1 MQNNKVEI
9 FNMTLQD
16 LDLIANSLESDF
28 DNFWNY
34 NVFKSELENGNSK
47 YLVAKI
53 DNQIV
58 GFAGLIP
65 VVDEADVSN
74 IVVHKNFRNQKI
86 GSALLEALLNLAF
99 SLNLKI
105 INLEVRES
113 NVPAIKL
120 YEKFGF
126 EVCGLRKKYYNNC
139 ENAILMKKRNKMP
152 ILNLIF
158 PII

>member
-1 MQNNKVEI
+1 MKI
-9 FNMTLQD
+9 QD
-16 LDLIANSLESDF
+16 LDLIAEILETDF

-53 DNQIV
+53 NNQIV
-58 GFAGLIP
+58 GFAGIIP
-65 VVDEADVSN
+65 IVDECDISN

-86 GSALLEALLNLAF
+86 GSFLLQQLIDLAI

-113 NVPAIKL
+113 NIFAIKL
-120 YEKFGF
+120 YKKFGF
-126 EVCGLRKKYYNNC
+126 EVCGLRKKYYDNTQ
-139 ENAILMKKRNKMP
+139 NAILMQKA
-152 ILNLIF
+152 LEL
-158 PII
+158 

>member
-1 MQNNKVEI
+1 MPNNIEI
-9 FNMTLQD
+9 HEMKIQD
-16 LDLIANSLESDF
+16 LDLIAEILETDF

-53 DNQIV
+53 NNQIV
-58 GFAGLIP
+58 GFAGIIP
-65 VVDEADVSN
+65 IVDECDISN

-86 GSALLEALLNLAF
+86 GSFLLQQLIDLAI

-113 NVPAIKL
+113 NIFAIKL
-120 YEKFGF
+120 YKKFGF
-126 EVCGLRKKYYNNC
+126 EVCGLRKKYYDNTQ
-139 ENAILMKKRNKMP
+139 NAILMQKA
-152 ILNLIF
+152 LEL
-158 PII
+158 

>member
-1 MQNNKVEI
+1 MMPNDIEI
-9 FNMTLQD
+9 FEMKIQD
-16 LDLIANSLESDF
+16 LDLIADNLEKDF

-34 NVFKSELENGNSK
+34 SIFKSELENKNSK

-53 DNQIV
+53 SEQIV
-58 GFAGLIP
+58 GFAGIIP
-65 VVDEADVSN
+65 IVDECEISN

-86 GSALLEALLNLAF
+86 GSCLLEKLIDLAI

-113 NVPAIKL
+113 NIFAIKL

-126 EVCGLRKKYYNNC
+126 EVCGLRKKYYDNI
-139 ENAILMKKRNKMP
+139 ENAILMQKK
-152 ILNLIF
+152 L
-158 PII
+158 

>member
-1 MQNNKVEI
+1 MPNNIEI
-9 FNMTLQD
+9 HEMKIQD
-16 LDLIANSLESDF
+16 LDLIAEILETDF

-53 DNQIV
+53 NNQIV
-58 GFAGLIP
+58 GFAGIIP
-65 VVDEADVSN
+65 IVDECDISN

-86 GSALLEALLNLAF
+86 GSFLLQQLIDLAI

-113 NVPAIKL
+113 NIFAIKL
-120 YEKFGF
+120 YKKFGF
-126 EVCGLRKKYYNNC
+126 EVCGLRKKYYDNA
-139 ENAILMKKRNKMP
+139 ENAILMQKA
-152 ILNLIF
+152 LEL
-158 PII
+158 

>member
-1 MQNNKVEI
+1 MPNDIEI
-9 FNMTLQD
+9 HEMKIQD
-16 LDLIANSLESDF
+16 LDLIAEILETDF

-53 DNQIV
+53 NNQIV
-58 GFAGLIP
+58 GFAGIIP
-65 VVDEADVSN
+65 IVDECDISN

-86 GSALLEALLNLAF
+86 GSFLLQQLIDLAI

-113 NVPAIKL
+113 NIFAIKL
-120 YEKFGF
+120 YKKFGF
-126 EVCGLRKKYYNNC
+126 EVCGLRKKYYDNTQ
-139 ENAILMKKRNKMP
+139 NAILMQKA
-152 ILNLIF
+152 LEL
-158 PII
+158 